1 MADTRTILLDQNHW
15 IYLAKAYWGKPHK
28 PAHAVLP
35 ELLAAAVSS
44 GAVRLPL
51 SFMHFVELLK
61 AERPER
67 RIRLAE
73 VFDLFSAGWYVC
85 TWSYA
90 LPFEIA
96 LAVAVTLECESVP
109 PPPPPI
115 IGRGHLYG
123 MSSAERLRLSSE
135 LKPGTLEKLERLAS
149 LPGAILDL
157 IASSTEANRNH
168 QNSAIASRTA
178 SDVALVEQT
187 RRDLRSQSGDI
198 RRRVKYAKY
207 TLHLQDQ
214 LTAAVAQHGLSLQ
227 EFCSRG
233 VTFLTSFWST
243 IPSVDVDCELSL
255 YRDRQWSRPVDPN
268 DFADLGHL
276 VLGIPYC
283 SDVVTERFWAR
294 AIKETGLATKY
305 RTAIHTDLAQLKDI
319 LAT

>member
-1 MADTRTILLDQNHW
+1 MVDTRTVLLDQNHW
-15 IYLAKAYWGKPHK
+15 IYLAKAYWGRPHK

-51 SFMHFVELLK
+51 NFMHLVELLK
-61 AERPER
+61 AEKPER

-90 LPFEIA
+90 LSFEVARAVAIA
-96 LAVAVTLECESVP
+96 LEREPTP
-109 PPPPPI
+109 PSPTI

-123 MSSAERLRLSSE
+123 MSPAERLRFSSQLE
-135 LKPGTLEKLERLAS
+135 PGTLEKLERLAS
-149 LPGAILDL
+149 LPGTILDL

-168 QNSAIASRTA
+168 QKSAITSRAA
-178 SDVALVEQT
+178 SDAALVEQT

-198 RRRVKYAKY
+198 RRRVKYANY

-214 LTAAVAQHGLSLQ
+214 LTAAIAQHGLSLRG
-227 EFCSRG
+227 FCSRG

-243 IPSVDVDCELSL
+243 IPSVDVDCELTL

-268 DFADLGHL
+268 DFVDLGHL

-283 SDVVTERFWAR
+283 SDVVTENFWAR

-305 RTAIHTDLAQLKDI
+305 KTAIHTDLAQLRDV
-319 LAT
+319 LAM

>member
-1 MADTRTILLDQNHW
+1 MVDTRTILLDQNHW
-15 IYLAKAYWGKPHK
+15 IYLARAYWGRPHK
-28 PAHAVLP
+28 PAHEGLP
-35 ELLAAAVSS
+35 ELLAAAVNS

-51 SFMHFVELLK
+51 SFLHFVELLK

-85 TWSYA
+85 AWSYA

-96 LAVAVTLECESVP
+96 RAVAIALECEPV

-123 MSSAERLRLSSE
+123 MSPAGRLQLSSH

-157 IASSTEANRNH
+157 IASATDENRNH
-168 QNSAIASRTA
+168 QNSAIASRAA
-178 SDVALVEQT
+178 SDVASVEQA
-187 RRDLRSQSGDI
+187 RRDLRLQSGDI
-198 RRRVKYAKY
+198 RRRVKYANY

-214 LTAAVAQHGLSLQ
+214 LTAALAQHGLSLQ

-243 IPSVDVDCELSL
+243 IPSVDVDCELTL

-268 DFADLGHL
+268 DFADLGQL

-283 SDVVTERFWAR
+283 SDMVTEHFWAR

-305 RTAIHTDLAQLKDI
+305 RTAVHTDLAQLRAV
-319 LAT
+319 LVT